1 MVDKHKCFISF
12 KSKNMDYKEH
22 IQEELNVD
30 MIDKSLNEPINSF
43 DEDYIMA
50 KIRSDYLYD
59 STVTIHLIGEHGSEN
74 NFLENQY
81 YIKKELQA
89 SLSNTANHNK
99 SGILGVVLPEVYSK
113 IFSGKRTCSTCG
125 EEHNMLVINDS
136 TVVKEFSYNY
146 FIPNDKCSW
155 SEDDRYCVLV
165 KWDDFVK
172 TPNDYI
178 HQAYE
183 KRFEQIAKKTKVR
196 PK

>member
-1 MVDKHKCFISF
+1 MADKHKCFISF
-12 KSKNMDYKEH
+12 KSENMGYKEY

-30 MIDKSLNEPINSF
+30 MIDKSLNDPINSE
-43 DEDYIMA
+43 DEEYIMK

-59 STVTIHLIGEHGSEN
+59 STVTIHLIGSYSAEN
-74 NFLENQY
+74 NLLEDQY

-89 SLSNTANHNK
+89 SLSNTVLHNK
-99 SGILGVVLPEVYSK
+99 SGILGVALPEVYDT
-113 IFSGKRTCSTCG
+113 IFGGKQTCLSCG
-125 EEHNMLVINDS
+125 EEHSIVNINNS
-136 TVVKEFSYNY
+136 TTITEFSYNY
-146 FIPNDKCSW
+146 YIPNEKCAW

-165 KWDDFVK
+165 KWDDFIK

-183 KRFEQIAKKTKVR
+183 KRFEKIAKKTKVR